1 MNSLVIWCQQ
11 LPVSSD
17 WRPPSSLTPWKNMIW
32 DQTLVVFS
40 WITRFLSP
48 CQGHQEAVWEAS
60 CQGGGLHDH
69 LQEKTI
75 SNKNWDEFEHLQ
87 FFFTWDCFPAT
98 PSSQVATLLLICSS
112 VCLQNIH
119 INSHLLWI
127 FLIRANLRKVLIS
140 MDSSDSSR
148 ILWTPLAYCFRRF
161 SKFSSAAFFKMK
173 FVRS

>member
-1 MNSLVIWCQQ
+1 MPAATCFFRLTSSEFSDSLKKHDLRPNSGCFLLDHFYHLVRAIRRRFERRAARVVDSTITFNKRQF
-11 LPVSSD
+11 
-17 WRPPSSLTPWKNMIW
+17 
-32 DQTLVVFS
+32 QTR
-40 WITRFLSP
+40 I
-48 CQGHQEAVWEAS
+48 
-60 CQGGGLHDH
+60 
-69 LQEKTI
+69 
-75 SNKNWDEFEHLQ
+75 EFEHLQ

-98 PSSQVATLLLICSS
+98 PSSQVATLLLMCSS

-119 INSHLLWI
+119 FNSHLLWI

-161 SKFSSAAFFKMK
+161 SKFSSAAFFKMT

>member
-40 WITRFLSP
+40 WITSF
-48 CQGHQEAVWEAS
+48 
-60 CQGGGLHDH
+60 DH
-69 LQEKTI
+69 LARAIRRRFERRAARVVDSTI
-75 SNKNWDEFEHLQ
+75 TFNKRQFQTRIEFEHLQ

-98 PSSQVATLLLICSS
+98 PSSQVATLLLMCSS

-119 INSHLLWI
+119 FNSHLLWI

-161 SKFSSAAFFKMK
+161 SKFSSAAFFQDDIC
-173 FVRS
+173 

>member
-1 MNSLVIWCQQ
+1 MPATTCFFRLTSSEFSDSLKKHDLRPNSGC
-11 LPVSSD
+11 
-17 WRPPSSLTPWKNMIW
+17 
-32 DQTLVVFS
+32 
-40 WITRFLSP
+40 FLLNHKLWSP

-98 PSSQVATLLLICSS
+98 PSSQVATLLLMCSS
-112 VCLQNIH
+112 VCLQNILF
-119 INSHLLWI
+119 NSHLLWI